1 MWLERFK
8 RQAPTMMHR
17 EDEREDEQALHE
29 VARIHPA
36 LDRLRD
42 LIVSATALDLRASA
56 HHYWSDGLESEGE
69 RATIS
74 P

>member
-1 MWLERFK
+1 
-8 RQAPTMMHR
+8 MMHR
-17 EDEREDEQALHE
+17 EDEREAGQALDE

-42 LIVSATALDLRASA
+42 LIVSAAALDLRASA
-56 HHYWSDGLESEGE
+56 RHYWAEGLESEDE

>member
-1 MWLERFK
+1 
-8 RQAPTMMHR
+8 MHR
-17 EDEREDEQALHE
+17 EDDREAREVLDE

-42 LIVSATALDLRASA
+42 LIVSALALDLRASA
-56 HHYWSDGLESEGE
+56 RHYWSDGLEGQGD